1 MPSQLGFL
9 LEENVPGDIKVNI
22 FLYPVNL
29 LGHNTVPLNLKQI
42 KSMKIFS
49 FHTYVIKITSCKEYL
64 ILMLNIVL
72 FD

>member
-1 MPSQLGFL
+1 M
-9 LEENVPGDIKVNI
+9 NI